1 MVEMMTIY
9 HVTATRDGK
18 WWALQC
24 QEFPG
29 ALSQVTRLDQAPG
42 MIREAIAFV
51 AQVPEDSFDIEVI
64 PVLPEAFLREQEAMV
79 EARDQSKVLN
89 SKAAQYARSAVK
101 VLVDAGLP
109 VRDVGTIMGVSY
121 QRAAQLASA

>member
-1 MVEMMTIY
+1 MTIY

-18 WWALQC
+18 WWTLQC
-24 QEFPG
+24 HEFPG
-29 ALSQVTRLDQAPG
+29 ALSQVTRLDQAAG

-51 AQVPEDSFDIEVI
+51 AQVPADSFDIEVI
-64 PVLPEAFLREQEAMV
+64 PVLPEAFLREQKAMV
-79 EARDQSKVLN
+79 EARDQSRMLN